1 MPIQKKKKKKKK
13 KKKITSASLFGH
25 ILVQSGWSAVA
36 LVIIIYSRQSVWFYV
51 FYSTKNW
58 IVSFLNRKLLSAEV
72 NLTLGNFSRQY
83 IWWYFSYFFQS
94 TEFDFSCK
102 LSLFETI
109 FMKCQIQ
116 FPGKNKKIIQNVIC
130 WKLMFSTFWE
140 ISADNILMIRLF
152 FF

>member
-1 MPIQKKKKKKKK
+1 M
-13 KKKITSASLFGH
+13 
-25 ILVQSGWSAVA
+25 QSGWSAVA

-130 WKLMFSTFWE
+130 WKLMFSTLWE

-152 FF
+152 FSRKQFDIWRQFAWNIKFFFLGK